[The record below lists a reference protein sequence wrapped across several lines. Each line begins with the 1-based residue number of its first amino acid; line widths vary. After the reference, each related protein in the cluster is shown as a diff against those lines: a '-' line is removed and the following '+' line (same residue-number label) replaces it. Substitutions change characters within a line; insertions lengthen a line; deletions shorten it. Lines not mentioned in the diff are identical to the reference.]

1 MKMDARVA
9 GTLLRDRFAAMGTRF
24 EALLVGEHDDDARL
38 SAVARTLWQEVAQ
51 VERMLSRFDPSA
63 EVARLN
69 REAGR
74 RAVRVSVELFEVLL
88 ACRQYGRMTGGY
100 FDVALG
106 AARSPGAIEIDPD
119 RRTVRFAHPGIQ
131 LDFGAFGKGYA
142 LDRLRPLLQEY
153 GVSRA
158 LVHGGTSSVLAVGT
172 RPHGQPWRVGL
183 RDPYYAEAAERDR
196 PLEFEQLQL
205 ADCALS
211 CSAVFGDGATSAA
224 ASDLIDPTTGLPL
237 ASQAACVVLARSA
250 VEAEVWSTACLAMGR
265 ERAAE
270 HLHTLPG
277 TPTRVGWF
285 SKTNGGTRVDWL

>member
-1 MKMDARVA
+1 MDASVSS
-9 GTLLRDRFAAMGTRF
+9 TLLRDRFAAMGTSF
-24 EALLVGEHDDDARL
+24 EALLVGERDDDVAHF
-38 SAVARTLWQEVAQ
+38 SAVARTLWEEVAR
-51 VERMLSRFDPSA
+51 VERTLSRFDPAA

-69 REAGR
+69 REAASR
-74 RAVRVSVELFEVLL
+74 PVRASVELLEVLL
-88 ACRQYGRMTGGY
+88 ACRQFRQLTGGY

-119 RRTVRFAHPGIQ
+119 RRTIRFAHPGIR

-142 LDRLRPLLQEY
+142 LDRLRPILQEH
-153 GVSRA
+153 GVTRA
-158 LVHGGTSSVLAVGT
+158 LLHGGTSSVLAVGT
-172 RPHGQPWRVGL
+172 GPDGQPWRVGL

-250 VEAEVWSTACLAMGR
+250 AAAEVWSTACLAMGR

-270 HLHTLPG
+270 HLGAASIQPL
-277 TPTRVGWF
+277 RVGWI
-285 SKTNGGTRVDWL
+285 SKANGTPRVDWL